1 MEKRKNCFVFF
12 ARGFSLCRVE
22 DTHLN
27 EIVLLFNG
35 DVNYNAVK
43 TSHEAN
49 EKVYSNVER
58 A

>member
-22 DTHLN
+22 DTHFN

-35 DVNYNAVK
+35 DVNYCAVK
-43 TSHEAN
+43 KRHMKQA
-49 EKVYSNVER
+49 KIIIQM
-58 A
+58 